1 MDDIEKNIR
10 VSTLLDY
17 YGAMLTEKQR
27 NFIELYY
34 NEDLSLAEI
43 AEHESISRQGVR
55 DSIKHGEQILF
66 ELEDKLGIAGKADEY
81 YRMNAEINTRARSI
95 RRLCGNNSPAGVE
108 AAAIEKLTE
117 EYKDL
122 L

>member
-43 AEHESISRQGVR
+43 GNP
-55 DSIKHGEQILF
+55 
-66 ELEDKLGIAGKADEY
+66 LGI
-81 YRMNAEINTRARSI
+81 TRQAVMSLIKRTE
-95 RRLCGNNSPAGVE
+95 GV
-108 AAAIEKLTE
+108 
-117 EYKDL
+117 L
-122 L
+122 LN